1 LLQLARSD
9 LCSPHPSVIERTLRA
24 PATIKIIQKQ
34 ETNKS
39 SVVSKN
45 EKKEHLHYMYTCNM
59 YVKIEKTAGKGQ
71 EVITSKNVTEKVKH
85 YLGTNFPNKNSPI
98 LREKENPREISFFPV

>member
-1 LLQLARSD
+1 
-9 LCSPHPSVIERTLRA
+9 
-24 PATIKIIQKQ
+24 
-34 ETNKS
+34 
-39 SVVSKN
+39 
-45 EKKEHLHYMYTCNM
+45 MYTCNM

>member
-1 LLQLARSD
+1 
-9 LCSPHPSVIERTLRA
+9 
-24 PATIKIIQKQ
+24 
-34 ETNKS
+34 
-39 SVVSKN
+39 
-45 EKKEHLHYMYTCNM
+45 M

-85 YLGTNFPNKNSPI
+85 YLGTNFPNKNYPI